1 MLNCEPEGS
10 AWRGHSE
17 YCTKLKMKVAL
28 TRSSSLASWAMS
40 AEPTNHTARTTMENR
55 RMRLSIYFWHAWER
69 FGMRKTVALV
79 LLLHVT
85 TASGQQT
92 AQNELKK
99 MTLEELMDIN
109 VTSVART
116 ADPLSRTAAAVTVIT
131 AEDIRRSGATN
142 VPEILRLAPGVNV
155 ARFGSGSWAISA
167 RGFNSTAADK
177 LLVMIDGRTVYSPL
191 FSGTFWEV
199 QDLVLEDIERIE
211 VVRGP
216 GATLW
221 GANAVNGIINIITKT
236 AHQTLGGR
244 TTVTG
249 GGAEDLAAVSSRY
262 GASLGSDVSYR
273 IDGKYAYRDQLKLAN
288 GGDAKDSTRIGHI
301 DFRAD

>member
-1 MLNCEPEGS
+1 
-10 AWRGHSE
+10 
-17 YCTKLKMKVAL
+17 
-28 TRSSSLASWAMS
+28 
-40 AEPTNHTARTTMENR
+40 
-55 RMRLSIYFWHAWER
+55 
-69 FGMRKTVALV
+69 MRKVFA
-79 LLLHVT
+79 LLLLFGVS
-85 TASGQQT
+85 TASGQQD

-142 VPEILRLAPGVNV
+142 VPEILRLVPGLNV

-177 LLVMIDGRTVYSPL
+177 LLVLIDGRTVYSPL

-199 QDLVLEDIERIE
+199 QDLVLDDIERIE

-216 GATLW
+216 GATLF
-221 GANAVNGIINIITKT
+221 GANAINGIISIITKS
-236 AHQTLGGR
+236 AHQTRGVLFQ
-244 TTVTG
+244 TSG
-249 GGAEDLAAVSSRY
+249 GGAEDLAV
-262 GASLGSDVSYR
+262 
-273 IDGKYAYRDQLKLAN
+273 AN
-288 GGDAKDSTRIGHI
+288 T
-301 DFRAD
+301 